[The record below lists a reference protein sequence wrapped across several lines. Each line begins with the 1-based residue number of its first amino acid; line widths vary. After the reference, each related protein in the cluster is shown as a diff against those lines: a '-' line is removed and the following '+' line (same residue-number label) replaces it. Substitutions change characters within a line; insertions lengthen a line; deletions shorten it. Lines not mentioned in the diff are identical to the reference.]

1 MPKTFKVKKY
11 SDVELEEI
19 EIKDLVFPYSDS
31 ELEYDTLSH
40 TYIPTIQAFKKRGV
54 DIEQELRD
62 RNITDIPSFMK
73 QVSFKFYLYAFKK
86 CATNGQLKIK
96 YLIAKRGMP
105 KNFGN
110 MYEYRNAI
118 IQAMVYLG
126 EYLAVNGDLSQ
137 ISGVDLSEN
146 LSVDINTL
154 RNEERDYPNGFR
166 QLMANLGL
174 CYVGEYYFNMSGVG
188 TDW

>member
-1 MPKTFKVKKY
+1 MPKTFKAIKY
-11 SDVELEEI
+11 TDTQLEELAVN
-19 EIKDLVFPYSDS
+19 ELVFPYSDS
-31 ELEYDTLSH
+31 ELEYDGLTH
-40 TYIPTIQAFKKRGV
+40 TYIPTIKAFTKRGV
-54 DIEQELRD
+54 DIVQELKD
-62 RNITDIPSFMK
+62 RNISDVGSFMK
-73 QVSFKFYLYAFKK
+73 QVSFKFYMYAFKK
-86 CATNGQLKIK
+86 SATNGQLKIK
-96 YLIAKRGMP
+96 YLIAKRGMI
-105 KNFGN
+105 KNYGN

-137 ISGVDLSEN
+137 ISGVDLNEN

-174 CYVGEYYFNMSGVG
+174 CYVGEYYFNISGLG
-188 TDW
+188 TEW